1 MYSIRSFI
9 ANEISK
15 AVSNKFTGCGISA
28 DEINQMLEYPPNR
41 ELGDF
46 ALPCFKLSKTLRCSP
61 VKIAENL
68 AESIDCS
75 LVKSAS
81 AVNGYLNV
89 KIADKYYSENVID
102 GILVE
107 GNDYGKNSDGKGKT
121 MVIDYSSPNVAKPFH
136 IGHLGSTV
144 IGHSIKKLH
153 EFSGWKTIGINH
165 LGDWGTQFGKMIT
178 AYRMWGDPEEIR
190 MKGIDGLVELYVRF
204 HKEAE
209 LNPSL
214 NDVARE
220 EFAKLERGDAE
231 NTKLWR
237 EFLEISIEE
246 YKKTY
251 VKLGIEFDYYTGES
265 FYGNLMAPQVEL
277 LRQKGL
283 LKIDDGASIVD
294 LSEYNMPP
302 CLILKKD
309 GSTLYPTRDIAAA
322 VYRKETFDFDKAVY
336 VTSNQQILH
345 FRQLFKVIELMGY
358 DWYDRLVHVPY
369 GTVSINGEKLAT
381 RSGNVVLLKNLFA
394 EATEKVLEIIKAKNP
409 DLENKE
415 EISTSVGVGAVVF
428 YYLLNSRIKDSDF
441 KLEDALNFDGNTG
454 PYVQYTYARCCS
466 VIEKAGGIPDA
477 VSARGYVPCETEISL
492 AKTLSLFG
500 EKVREALSAYEPM
513 IITRYLLD
521 VAGEFNKFY
530 HDCRII
536 SEKDNSVRSFRIRLT
551 EAARI
556 TLGNSLELIC
566 MKKTPKI

>member
-1 MYSIRSFI
+1 MINIKSFV
-9 ANEISK
+9 ANEIKKS
-15 AVSNKFTGCGISA
+15 VVNEFPGCEISA
-28 DEINQMLEYPPNR
+28 DEINKMLECPPNR
-41 ELGDF
+41 DLGDF

-61 VKIAENL
+61 VIIAVNL
-68 AESIDCS
+68 ARKIECTLI
-75 LVKSAS
+75 KSAN
-81 AVNGYLNV
+81 AVNGYLNL
-89 KIADKYYSENVID
+89 KIADSYYSEEVID
-102 GILVE
+102 GIISD
-107 GNDYGKNSDGKGKT
+107 GDDYGKNSDGLGKT

-153 EFSGWKTIGINH
+153 KFSGWKAIGINH

-178 AYRMWGDPEEIR
+178 AYRMWGDPENIR
-190 MKGIDGLVELYVRF
+190 REGIDGLVELYVRF
-204 HKEAE
+204 HREAE
-209 LNPSL
+209 HNPVL
-214 NDVARE
+214 NDTARE
-220 EFAKLERGDAE
+220 EFAKLERGDPE
-231 NTKLWR
+231 NMKLWR
-237 EFLEISIEE
+237 EFLAISIEE

-251 VKLGIEFDYYTGES
+251 EQLGIEFDYYTGES
-265 FYGNLMAPQVEL
+265 FYSNLMTPQVEI
-277 LRQKGL
+277 LREKGL

-294 LSEYNMPP
+294 LSDYNMPP

-358 DWYDRLVHVPY
+358 DWYNELVHIPY

-381 RSGNVVLLKNLFA
+381 RSGNVVLLKNLFT
-394 EATEKVLEIIKAKNP
+394 EATEKVFEIIKSKNP

-415 EISTSVGVGAVVF
+415 DVATSVGVGAIVF

-466 VIEKAGGIPDA
+466 VIEKAGGIPDSL
-477 VSARGYVPCETEISL
+477 SARGYLPCEAEISL

-500 EKVREALSAYEPM
+500 EKVREALAAYEPM

-536 SEKDNSVRSFRIRLT
+536 SEKDERTRSFRIRLT

-556 TLGNSLELIC
+556 TIGNSLELIC
-566 MKKTPKI
+566 MKKTAKI

>member
-1 MYSIRSFI
+1 
-9 ANEISK
+9 
-15 AVSNKFTGCGISA
+15 
-28 DEINQMLEYPPNR
+28 
-41 ELGDF
+41 
-46 ALPCFKLSKTLRCSP
+46 
-61 VKIAENL
+61 
-68 AESIDCS
+68 
-75 LVKSAS
+75 
-81 AVNGYLNV
+81 
-89 KIADKYYSENVID
+89 
-102 GILVE
+102 
-107 GNDYGKNSDGKGKT
+107 
-121 MVIDYSSPNVAKPFH
+121 
-136 IGHLGSTV
+136 
-144 IGHSIKKLH
+144 
-153 EFSGWKTIGINH
+153 
-165 LGDWGTQFGKMIT
+165 MIT